1 MSYIL
6 TLFSDILYFF
16 LPAIM
21 ANLTPVFAAY
31 YRILPA
37 LNRPLDGG
45 LTLRDQPLFGS
56 HKTVR
61 GLLVGVLAAS
71 IIGLLQGNLIL
82 GAVMG
87 LGALWGDAM
96 KSFFKRQLNI
106 ASGAHWSPW
115 DQIDFVIGAIIFTYP
130 ITPRSPLFYLAAI
143 LLIGLGSFLFSY
155 IGSKLKIK
163 SSL

>member
-1 MSYIL
+1 MIDLL
-6 TLFSDILYFF
+6 TFFSDILYFF

-21 ANLTPVFAAY
+21 ANLMPVFAAY
-31 YRILPA
+31 YRILPS
-37 LNRPLDGG
+37 LDRPLDGG
-45 LTLRDQPLFGS
+45 LTLGGQPLFGS

-61 GLLVGVLAAS
+61 GLLVGVVAAS

-87 LGALWGDAM
+87 LGALWGDTI

-106 ASGAHWSPW
+106 TPGARWSPW
-115 DQIDFVIGAIIFTYP
+115 DQIDFIIGASIFTYP
-130 ITPRSPLFYLAAI
+130 LEPKPFLFYVAAI
-143 LLIGLGSFLFSY
+143 LFVGIGSY
-155 IGSKLKIK
+155 ITSYLGVKLHIK